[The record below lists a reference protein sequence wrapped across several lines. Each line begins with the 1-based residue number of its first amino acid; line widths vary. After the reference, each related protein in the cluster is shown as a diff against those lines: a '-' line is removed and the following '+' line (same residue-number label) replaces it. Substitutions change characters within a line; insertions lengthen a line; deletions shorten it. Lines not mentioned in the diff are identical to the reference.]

1 MHFIPSSRRPC
12 KSVTLLALLATLSIF
27 VLAPACTGPD
37 FDAAQQPNIL
47 LIVAD
52 DLGYSDLGRYGG
64 EISTP
69 HLDQLADNGVRL
81 TEFYTTG
88 RCCPSRASILTGQ
101 YPHRVGLG
109 HMTRDAGQPGYRG
122 SISDEATTVAQT
134 LGSAGYRAFISGKWH
149 LGTPDPTAH
158 GFEEFY
164 GTLVSAQTFWDPD
177 HYTRL
182 PAGRSTRD
190 YAPQEFYGTDALTD
204 HALDFVNLARD
215 TPDQPW
221 FVYLAYNAPH
231 FPLQAPEEVVEKYK
245 DIYTKGWDVLRAER
259 FERMKELGLVSEDTE
274 LTPRSPWWNYGE
286 TDAGFNPE
294 WDSLPADRQAD
305 LARRMAIFAAMVD
318 RMDENIGRIVADLE
332 RTGELDN
339 TLIIFLSDNGACAE
353 WDPNGFDVRSSNN
366 NELHTG
372 AALEGMGQDGTYHS
386 AGSGWANLS
395 NTPWRLYKHFNH
407 EGGISTPLIAHWPSR
422 IGRPGLVKSGMGHII
437 DLVPTLLDAARVDY
451 PDEVAGRQTM
461 PLPGQSFLP
470 ILDGSDGVARTL
482 YFEHE
487 GHRAIRQGAYK
498 LVALRGRPWE
508 LYNLGDD
515 RTEVRDLSQSQ
526 PERVA
531 AMASSWDEWA
541 AENYV
546 TPMPD
551 DYGVDYMPAVGTP
564 PVEPVR

>member
-1 MHFIPSSRRPC
+1 MTMR
-12 KSVTLLALLATLSIF
+12 SISIASI
-27 VLAPACTGPD
+27 VLAFSIGCSFQVFPGDPA
-37 FDAAQQPNIL
+37 QPNIL

-64 EISTP
+64 EIQTP
-69 HLDQLADNGVRL
+69 HLDQLASDGVRL

-122 SISDEATTVAQT
+122 AVSDDAVTIAQ
-134 LGSAGYRAFISGKWH
+134 LLRQFSYRTFLSGKWH

-182 PAGRSTRD
+182 PAGRQARE
-190 YAPQEFYGTDALTD
+190 YAPGEFYGTDALTD
-204 HALDFVNLARD
+204 HALDFINIARD
-215 TPDQPW
+215 ETPEKPW
-221 FVYLAYNAPH
+221 FLYLAYNAPH
-231 FPLQAPEEVVEKYK
+231 FPLQAPEDVIEKYK
-245 DIYTKGWDVLRAER
+245 DVYKKGWDVLRAER
-259 FERMKELGLVSEDTE
+259 LERMKRLGLVAQDTE

-286 TDAGFNPE
+286 TDAGFNPA
-294 WDSLPADRQAD
+294 WDSLPANRQAD

-318 RMDENIGRIVADLE
+318 RMDENIGRIVADLRE
-332 RTGELDN
+332 RGELDN
-339 TLIIFLSDNGACAE
+339 TLIVFLSDNGACAE

-366 NELHTG
+366 NVLHAG
-372 AALEGMGQDGTYHS
+372 EDLERMGEAGTYHS

-407 EGGISTPLIAHWPSR
+407 EGGISTPLIVHWPGG
-422 IGRPGLVKSGMGHII
+422 IGRPGAVKSGMGHII
-437 DLVPTLLDAARVDY
+437 DLVPTLLDAANLPY
-451 PDEVAGRQTM
+451 TKAM
-461 PLPGQSFLP
+461 PLPGRSFLP
-470 ILDGSDGVARTL
+470 ILNGSDQEARTL

-487 GHRAIRQGAYK
+487 GHRAVREGAFK
-498 LVALRGRPWE
+498 LVALRGRAWE
-508 LYNLGDD
+508 LYNIEQD
-515 RTEVRDLSQSQ
+515 RTELHDLAAEQ

-531 AMASSWDEWA
+531 AMAKSWDEWA
-541 AENYV
+541 AANYV
-546 TPMPD
+546 TPRPD
-551 DYGVDYMPAVGTP
+551 DYGAAYMPAGGAP
-564 PVEPVR
+564 AREPR